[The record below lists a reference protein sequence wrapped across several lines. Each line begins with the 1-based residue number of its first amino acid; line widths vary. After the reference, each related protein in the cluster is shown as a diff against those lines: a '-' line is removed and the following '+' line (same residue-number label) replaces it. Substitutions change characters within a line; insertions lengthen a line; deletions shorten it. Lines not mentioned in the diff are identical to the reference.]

1 MSEPSVT
8 LIVHTEESKVIE
20 VELEKEIEKE
30 LEKELEKDPEQKTKI
45 VDEFTTMIENF
56 AQTLIE
62 SFKDKHIDEN
72 NIIDFVVKAMMLVET
87 HKKLSGQDKKNVV
100 IKMLLRLT
108 EITTLDENRK
118 LSLKFLIDTLAP
130 NMIDTIVSASKGVL
144 NLNKNGKKFCCC

>member
-8 LIVHTEESKVIE
+8 LIFHNEESKVNE
-20 VELEKEIEKE
+20 ASVELEIKPVNEVVKE
-30 LEKELEKDPEQKTKI
+30 PENNKI
-45 VDEFTTMIENF
+45 VYQFATMIENF

-108 EITTLDENRK
+108 ELTTLDENRK
-118 LSLKFLIDTLAP
+118 SSLKFLIETLAP

-144 NLNKNGKKFCCC
+144 KLNKNGKKFCCC

>member
-8 LIVHTEESKVIE
+8 LIVHNEESKVNEIE
-20 VELEKEIEKE
+20 IELENEI
-30 LEKELEKDPEQKTKI
+30 EQKTKI

-87 HKKLSGQDKKNVV
+87 HKKLSGQNKKNVV
-100 IKMLLRLT
+100 IKMLLRLI
-108 EITTLDENRK
+108 ELTTLDENRK
-118 LSLKFLIDTLAP
+118 SSLKFLIENLAP

-144 NLNKNGKKFCCC
+144 NLNKNGKKFCC

>member
-1 MSEPSVT
+1 MSEQSLT
-8 LIVHTEESKVIE
+8 LIVHAEESKVNQIE
-20 VELEKEIEKE
+20 LDIKPMNEPVKE
-30 LEKELEKDPEQKTKI
+30 PEQEQKNKI
-45 VDEFTTMIENF
+45 VDEFSTMIENF

-87 HKKLSGQDKKNVV
+87 HKKLSGQDKKNIV

-108 EITTLDENRK
+108 ELTTLDENK
-118 LSLKFLIDTLAP
+118 KSSLKFLIETLTP

-144 NLNKNGKKFCCC
+144 NLNKNGKIFCCC

>member
-8 LIVHTEESKVIE
+8 LIFHNEESKVNE
-20 VELEKEIEKE
+20 VELETKPEKE
-30 LEKELEKDPEQKTKI
+30 AENNKI
-45 VDEFTTMIENF
+45 VDQFATMIENF

-87 HKKLSGQDKKNVV
+87 HKKLSGQNKKNVV
-100 IKMLLRLT
+100 IKMLLRLI
-108 EITTLDENRK
+108 ELTTLDENRK
-118 LSLKFLIDTLAP
+118 SSLKFLIETLAP

-144 NLNKNGKKFCCC
+144 KLNKNGKKFCCC

>member
-8 LIVHTEESKVIE
+8 LIVHAEESKVNE
-20 VELEKEIEKE
+20 ASVELDIKPMNEPVKE
-30 LEKELEKDPEQKTKI
+30 PEQNKI
-45 VDEFTTMIENF
+45 IDQFATMIENF

-108 EITTLDENRK
+108 ELTTLDENRK
-118 LSLKFLIDTLAP
+118 SSLKFLIETLAP

>member
-8 LIVHTEESKVIE
+8 LIFHNEESKVNE
-20 VELEKEIEKE
+20 VELETKPVN
-30 LEKELEKDPEQKTKI
+30 DQKNKI
-45 VDEFTTMIENF
+45 VDQFATMIENF

-108 EITTLDENRK
+108 ELTTLDENK
-118 LSLKFLIDTLAP
+118 KSSLKLLIETLAP

>member
-20 VELEKEIEKE
+20 VELEKE
-30 LEKELEKDPEQKTKI
+30 LEKDPEQKDKI

>member
-8 LIVHTEESKVIE
+8 LIVHTEESKLNE
-20 VELEKEIEKE
+20 VE
-30 LEKELEKDPEQKTKI
+30 LEKELEKESEQKTKI
-45 VDEFTTMIENF
+45 VGEFTTMIENF